1 MTSRLATGAMFLC
14 LILCAGCSAKSAKS
28 ASDLPELAAL
38 AVPVAAP
45 AMENIETN
53 GDLIDALLDYEEALQ
68 VCNGKLGAIRK
79 AYAGRGGGHGKVEGY
94 D

>member
-1 MTSRLATGAMFLC
+1 M
-14 LILCAGCSAKSAKS
+14 
-28 ASDLPELAAL
+28 PELAAL

-53 GDLIDALLDYEEALQ
+53 GDLIDALLDYEEALHI
-68 VCNGKLGAIRK
+68 CNGKLDGIRK
-79 AYAGRGGGHGKVEGY
+79 FAGGSGDGKVEGY

>member
-1 MTSRLATGAMFLC
+1 
-14 LILCAGCSAKSAKS
+14 
-28 ASDLPELAAL
+28 
-38 AVPVAAP
+38 
-45 AMENIETN
+45 MENIETN

-79 AYAGRGGGHGKVEGY
+79 AYAGRGGGHGKVERY